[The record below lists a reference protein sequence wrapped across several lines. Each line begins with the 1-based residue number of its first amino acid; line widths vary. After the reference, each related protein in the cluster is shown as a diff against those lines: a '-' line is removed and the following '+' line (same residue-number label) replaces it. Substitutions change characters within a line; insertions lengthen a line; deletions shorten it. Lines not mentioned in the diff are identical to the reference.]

1 MCFQQTALCRLCLH
15 QVGHHF
21 QACPPQVQQAPGHHV
36 HNRPAAF
43 IDPHLAYAC
52 SNINCI
58 ASTQLHWALRNQQ
71 QAAIQQGKANL
82 NYVPFHT
89 IKRWWNDDTD
99 EASDLA
105 LDHYPPECVQS
116 APRVA
121 PDWLSRNQFRKLL
134 EMRLR
139 GKNVLEIAA
148 ALGKNASLLRLYMDT
163 YLKDVNTDIRPLPSA
178 SSTETQS
185 TATSTGS
192 DELFSLGYEVIVPQE
207 GAPDP
212 SFLSRSEQEL
222 VWKFFQQNKTVRSMC
237 ERLGKKNRR
246 KISQYINAY
255 MRPKLLKLQTEER
268 EAEERQSGA
277 SMYTTCLTDRIAFPQ
292 TVPMTATTGTA
303 PGFFQEPSLPSS
315 NEIDLEPLIDPLLLI
330 PTPNNTHQKEEPSPL
345 TSNNKRKCDEVQAEP
360 PRTSKRPRHHS
371 FP

>member
-1 MCFQQTALCRLCLH
+1 MCFQQIALCRLCLN
-15 QVGHHF
+15 QVGLHS
-21 QACPPQVQQAPGHHV
+21 QACPPQVQQAPGHQV

-43 IDPHLAYAC
+43 IYPQFPYAC
-52 SNINCI
+52 SDINCI

-89 IKRWWNDDTD
+89 IKRWWNDTD

-134 EMRLR
+134 EMRSR

-148 ALGKNASLLRLYMDT
+148 AVGKNASLLRVYMDT
-163 YLKDVNTDIRPLPSA
+163 YLKNVNTDSIGPLPSA

-192 DELFSLGYEVIVPQE
+192 DELFPLGYEVMVPQQ

-212 SFLSRSEQEL
+212 SFLSRTEQEL
-222 VWKFFQQNKTVRSMC
+222 VWKLFQQNRTVRSMC
-237 ERLGKKNRR
+237 ERLGKKSRR

-268 EAEERQSGA
+268 EAEERQSGIL
-277 SMYTTCLTDRIAFPQ
+277 MYTTGLNDRITFPQ
-292 TVPMTATTGTA
+292 TVPMTATAGTA
-303 PGFFQEPSLPSS
+303 PQLFQEPSIPSI
-315 NEIDLEPLIDPLLLI
+315 NEMDLEPLIDPLLTH
-330 PTPNNTHQKEEPSPL
+330 TPNATHQREEPSPL
-345 TSNNKRKCDEVQAEP
+345 TSGNKRKYDEVQAEP